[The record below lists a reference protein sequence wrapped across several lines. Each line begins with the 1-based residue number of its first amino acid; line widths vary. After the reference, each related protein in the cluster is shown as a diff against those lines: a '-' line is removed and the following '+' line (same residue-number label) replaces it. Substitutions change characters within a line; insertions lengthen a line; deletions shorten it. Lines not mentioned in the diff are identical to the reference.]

1 MFLILVSAVNTW
13 AVSLLRYSAAFISWR
28 KCELQA
34 IDMKIRK
41 LLSIHGGLHPKS
53 DFDRLYIP
61 RKNGRR
67 GLIAIQDCVGLA
79 VRGVCSW
86 KWGKTDTGCWGR
98 WVRWLRNSK
107 CFKESEER
115 EEIARLGGEIFTWPV
130 SGQTKEVRS
139 EQSRVWL

>member
-1 MFLILVSAVNTW
+1 MSKEYFRRLEKALKSKLNGGNLIQRVNTR

-86 KWGKTDTGCWGR
+86 K
-98 WVRWLRNSK
+98 
-107 CFKESEER
+107 
-115 EEIARLGGEIFTWPV
+115 
-130 SGQTKEVRS
+130 
-139 EQSRVWL
+139 